1 MVSYATTATI
11 EPATNSVLLVST
23 KTRSVSRS
31 DKKVAKPGCRDRCGN
46 VSIPYP
52 FGMDTSDCYYDSGF
66 KITCNHST
74 GTPVAFLDSWLH
86 RRYEVLQI
94 TLDHVRVRVSAP
106 SVCGHLDFSNET
118 RSSEPFL
125 HATPFTINLYGCA
138 TDCAEYSY
146 RHNHCNTTIPR
157 GLKGN
162 LIRTNGFGKRNN
174 ISGFYDPC
182 IRVFLVDQEFPWFD
196 KPYEYFVPVIL
207 DWAMIFLRRT
217 HRACLWKKTYC
228 LAFHNGP
235 GYTCKCS
242 KGYEGNP
249 YLLNGCQGIGLSI
262 VLLVLLGMR
271 YRYQLRKRFEKR
283 KQMKLKKSHFT
294 RNGGLLLKQKIA
306 SNDGKVEKEAKIFIT
321 EELETITDDFNPSR
335 IIRRGGFGTVYKGM
349 LSDGEIVAIKKS
361 TLVDETQVDQFI
373 KEVLILSQTNNRHIV
388 KLLGCCLETEVPL
401 LVYEFVPNE
410 TLAYHLHLEEG
421 DFEST
426 ISWKDRV
433 RIASEV
439 AGALEYLHSDAAMP
453 IFHRDIK
460 STNILLNEKL
470 QAKVS
475 DFGISR
481 SIPIEKTHLT
491 TLVQGS
497 FGYLDPE
504 YFHSSQFTD
513 KSDIY
518 SFRIVLVELLTG
530 EKAISQIRNEEEKGL
545 ALYFIKSMKEHRLPE
560 TLDGRVLN
568 EAEID
573 DVLVVAK
580 LAKRCLK
587 YVGKKRPTMKEV
599 SLSLGGLHEKLSK
612 DPLTEE

>member
-125 HATPFTINLYGCA
+125 HATPFTINLLHYM
-138 TDCAEYSY
+138 
-146 RHNHCNTTIPR
+146 
-157 GLKGN
+157 
-162 LIRTNGFGKRNN
+162 RTSSK
-174 ISGFYDPC
+174 
-182 IRVFLVDQEFPWFD
+182 
-196 KPYEYFVPVIL
+196 
-207 DWAMIFLRRT
+207 IFLRRT

-373 KEVLILSQTNNRHIV
+373 NEVVILSQTNHRHIV